1 MIYYGPREW
10 LKERCKAKKLTQLEA
25 AIAVGVTPEYFQ
37 KIIYGTKNPSLDLA
51 VKIAKLLNFPVE
63 WFVQS
68 NVQSHVSVAAKK

>member
-10 LKERCKAKKLTQLEA
+10 LKERCKDKKLTQLEA
-25 AIAVGVTPEYFQ
+25 AIAVGITLEYFQ

-51 VKIAKLLNFPVE
+51 VKIAKLLDFPVE

-68 NVQSHVSVAAKK
+68 DVQSHVSVAAKK